1 MLMGGGVVWARDL
14 TPKPKRWVSVLPD
27 VAV

>member
-14 TPKPKRWVSVLPD
+14 TPKPKTWVPVLPD